1 MENSSTGFVRK
12 GSLPRRTLRRLSSRF
27 SGPSIIYTARMSS
40 TEVQYLTAFCHMRR
54 AKGLTRVADLKPE
67 NLLYQT
73 KEPNS
78 NLILADFGIAK
89 MLDTKDEVLTT
100 MAGSFGYA
108 APEVMLKKGHGKPV
122 DMWSMGVITYT
133 LLCGYSPFR
142 SENLQDLIDECSNA
156 NVVFH
161 ERYWRDVS
169 DDAKDFIMG
178 LLRPDPEDRWT
189 SSVCSH

>member
-1 MENSSTGFVRK
+1 
-12 GSLPRRTLRRLSSRF
+12 
-27 SGPSIIYTARMSS
+27 
-40 TEVQYLTAFCHMRR
+40 
-54 AKGLTRVADLKPE
+54 
-67 NLLYQT
+67 
-73 KEPNS
+73 
-78 NLILADFGIAK
+78 

-169 DDAKDFIMG
+169 DDAKDFILR

-189 SSVCSH
+189 SSVCSNQIWINLSIYSSTNLSFSKHLNTHGSAARAPLNTTCCPRSRPIWPRHDSVVASNL

>member
-1 MENSSTGFVRK
+1 MLRKQLSKSSE
-12 GSLPRRTLRRLSSRF
+12 
-27 SGPSIIYTARMSS
+27 PSTIFTAKTSF
-40 TEVQYLTAFCHMRR
+40 TEVQCFVAFVTRGEYNLTH
-54 AKGLTRVADLKPE
+54 VVDLKPE

-73 KEPNS
+73 KDPNS
-78 NLILADFGIAK
+78 VLVLADFGIAK

-142 SENLQDLIDECSNA
+142 SENLQDLIDECSSA

-169 DDAKDFIMG
+169 DDAKDFIMS
-178 LLRPDPEDRWT
+178 LLRPDPEDRSS
-189 SSVCSH
+189 SSVCSG